1 MNTKLKELLKKALTL
16 PSEPG
21 VYIMKDQSKNIIYI
35 GKSKSLKNRVSQY
48 FTGDKNHAVKVQK
61 MVSQVDSFE
70 YIITDSEF
78 EALVLECSLIK
89 QHKPKYN
96 ILLKDDKG
104 YHYIKVTSEDWPTIS
119 VVKQKIEDG
128 SVYIGPYTSS
138 WSVKKAVDEVLK
150 IFKLPSCNLKFPRDI
165 KKRRPCLN
173 YYINQC
179 FAPCNGKVTMQQYN
193 ETINEALQFLKG
205 SGSFSVKELTKEM
218 NLASDNMNFEK
229 AAKIRDRITAI
240 KRINDKQKVVAQS
253 VQEQDVIAL
262 AKFNELG
269 CFEIFRFENGRMFNK
284 EEFIT
289 ENISDDKVSRTEFIQ
304 QYYSIRDKIPAQI
317 TIDSEIDSK
326 DAVIKWLSEKANK
339 KVKIKIPKQGEQL
352 KLVSMCYNNAME
364 ALAQYKSRA
373 GRESTAL
380 QELTKLLGLSK
391 EPVYIEAYDVS
402 NIAGDDNVAAMVV
415 FENGKPLKTA
425 YKRFEIKGFKG
436 QDDYESMREVIY
448 RRFCEYKKLEDTN
461 DGFGKLPDLILLDGG
476 KGHISAVK
484 SVLEEFNLHR
494 DIPIFGMVKDNK
506 HKTRAIAE
514 EGGEIS
520 INSNRQAFTLIS
532 SIQEEVHRFAINYHR
547 AHRKKRVVSTEL
559 SSINGIGDARA
570 KSLLK
575 HFCSIKRIKEAS
587 IEELLNVK
595 GMTKTSAISVYNY
608 FNNNKNSDNS

>member
-1 MNTKLKELLKKALTL
+1 
-16 PSEPG
+16 
-21 VYIMKDQSKNIIYI
+21 MKDQSKNIIYI

-48 FTGDKNHAVKVQK
+48 FAGDKNHTVKVRK

-119 VVKQKIEDG
+119 VVKQKVEDG
-128 SVYIGPYTSS
+128 AIYIGPYTSS

-150 IFKLPSCNLKFPRDI
+150 IFKLPNCNLKFPRDI

-179 FAPCNGKVTMQQYN
+179 FAPCTGKITMKQYN
-193 ETINEALQFLKG
+193 ETISEALQFLKG
-205 SGSFSVKELTKEM
+205 SGSFSIKELTKEM
-218 NLASDNMNFEK
+218 NLASDSMDFEK
-229 AAKIRDRITAI
+229 AAKIRDRIIAI

-304 QYYSIRDKIPAQI
+304 QYYSIRDKIPAQV

-339 KVKIKIPKQGEQL
+339 RVKIKIPKQGEQL

-380 QELTKLLGLSK
+380 QELTKLLGLPK
-391 EPVYIEAYDVS
+391 EPIYIEAYDIS

-461 DGFGKLPDLILLDGG
+461 DGFGRLPDLILLDGG

-484 SVLEEFNLHR
+484 SILEEFNLHC

-532 SIQEEVHRFAINYHR
+532 SIQDEVHRFAINYHR

-559 SSINGIGDARA
+559 NSINGIGDSRA

-575 HFCSIKRIKEAS
+575 HFCSINRIKEAS
-587 IEELLNVK
+587 IEELMNVK
-595 GMTKTSAISVYNY
+595 GMTKTAAISVYNY
-608 FNNNKNSDNS
+608 FNNDKNSDNS